1 MAELGPIIRLFER
14 AGRKPPA
21 IPEEAHLVAYGHEI
35 ASLRSQPGLRLLA
48 GAEDDQLKVE
58 IVVERGVQLERP
70 VHLCMGLFEHHGVQ
84 RIRLKLTLEP
94 GAQATLWSHC
104 LFDTPLSARH
114 EMDGEIHIMEG
125 ATLHYQEAH
134 FHGSSGD
141 IVVAPRARVRLE
153 RNARMQSDFSLLQGR
168 VGRLEVDY
176 LVDVGEAAVAE
187 LLSRVY
193 GHGKDAILL
202 RERLLLSGAGARG
215 LLKTRVAVRDDA
227 SASVLGA
234 MEGLA
239 AGARGHVDCMEV
251 VRDRAVADAVP
262 EVRVTHPQA
271 KVTHEAAIGSV
282 DARQLETLMAR
293 GLAPDEAVDLIVR
306 GMLA

>member
-1 MAELGPIIRLFER
+1 MAELRPIIRLFER

-21 IPEEAHLVAYGHEI
+21 IPDEAHLVAYGHEI
-35 ASLRSQPGLRLLA
+35 ASLKSQPGLRLEA
-48 GAEDDQLKVE
+48 GGDSDHLSVE

-70 VHLCMGLFEHHGVQ
+70 VHLCMGLFERHGIQ
-84 RIRLKLTLEP
+84 RIRLSLTLEP
-94 GAQATLWSHC
+94 GAQTTLWSHC

-114 EMDGEIHIMEG
+114 EMDGEIRIMES
-125 ATLHYQEAH
+125 ATLRYQEAH

-141 IVVAPRARVRLE
+141 ILVAPRARIKLEAGARLH
-153 RNARMQSDFSLLQGR
+153 SDFSLLQGR
-168 VGRLEVDY
+168 VGRLEVNY

-193 GHGKDAILL
+193 GYGKDAIVL

-293 GLAPDEAVDLIVR
+293 GLTPDEAVDLIVR